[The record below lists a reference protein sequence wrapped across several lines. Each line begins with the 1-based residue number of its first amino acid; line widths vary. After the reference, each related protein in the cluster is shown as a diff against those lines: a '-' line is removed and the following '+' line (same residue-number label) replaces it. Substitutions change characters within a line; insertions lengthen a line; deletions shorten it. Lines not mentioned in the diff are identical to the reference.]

1 MKNTSGAGSEKTIS
15 SIAFFCIML
24 MAVSAQASLTDSI
37 AGSNR
42 SEFRVALLDY
52 GPIGDHGWTYEAHV
66 GAAKMAEELAYV
78 NLSEREN
85 AAGPDASQIMRE
97 YADNG
102 FKLIL
107 CHSYNFEDAI
117 KEVASEYPDT
127 IFMWGGGRE
136 KLAPNVG
143 IYFAKIY
150 EAQYLAGM
158 VAGNMTKTD
167 EIGYVAAIPTSDVV
181 VGIDSFAKGVA
192 SCNPQAKIYVEWVG
206 NWYDPE
212 KENAAALSLIKMG
225 CDVITHHTDS
235 DATGE
240 AAEMTGTYFIS
251 FGSNTARFTPD
262 VFLTGAVW
270 NWEPIMTDIAES
282 VHNGTWIS
290 HPGQDWYYGLA
301 EGAVKLAPFSDLV
314 PADLRALVEEKQRA
328 IAKGEL
334 VIFPGYSYEDH
345 EKVYYFEPNIVGDL
359 P

>member
-1 MKNTSGAGSEKTIS
+1 MKKTPVARNSIS

-24 MAVSAQASLTDSI
+24 TIGFVEAAPTDSI
-37 AGSNR
+37 ADPSQ
-42 SEFRVALLDY
+42 SELKVALLDF

-66 GAAKMAEELAYV
+66 GAAKMAKKLAYV

-85 AAGPDASQIMRE
+85 AAGPDASRIMRE

-102 FKLIL
+102 YKVIF
-107 CHSYNFEDAI
+107 CHGEEFEDAL

-127 IFMWGGGRE
+127 IFMWGSGTE

-143 IYFAKIY
+143 FYYAKIY

-167 EIGYVAAIPTSDVV
+167 EIGYVAALPTSGVV
-181 VGIDSFAKGVA
+181 RIIDSFAKGVA
-192 SCNPQAKIYVEWVG
+192 SCNPRAKIYVEWAG

-212 KENAAALSLIKMG
+212 KENAAALSLIKRG
-225 CDVITHHTDS
+225 CDVITHTTDS

-240 AAEMTGTYFIS
+240 AAERTGTYFIS
-251 FGSNTARFTPD
+251 FGSNTARFTSD

-270 NWEPIMTDIAES
+270 NWEPIMTDVAEA
-282 VHNGTWIS
+282 VHNGTWVS
-290 HPGQDWYYGLA
+290 HPGQNWYYGLA
-301 EGAVKLAPFSDLV
+301 QGAVKLAPFSDLV
-314 PADLRALVEEKQRA
+314 PVDLRKLVEEKQKA
-328 IAKGEL
+328 IVKGEF
-334 VIFPGYSYEDH
+334 VIFPGYGYEDLN
-345 EKVYYFEPNIVGDL
+345 EVYYFEPNVVGEL